1 MRKNAHIHRTRA
13 LIQWPENIEKQ
24 LRKWEQER
32 NSPEKEITN
41 NFVITLLWYWST
53 LSGCER
59 MKRCKWAPQSS
70 SFVLSYLRKNMYP
83 REDADL
89 FLQIFPSY
97 FFSLFVSTL
106 FLSRTVITCIFPQI
120 FTYRKKQDVSKFP
133 SVCVHFDCLTH
144 TVMHFD

>member
-1 MRKNAHIHRTRA
+1 MRKNAHIQRTRA

-24 LRKWEQER
+24 LRKWEQES
-32 NSPEKEITN
+32 NSPKKEITN
-41 NFVITLLWYWST
+41 NFIMTLLWYWST
-53 LSGCER
+53 VRLWKDEKMQMSAPILIICPLS
-59 MKRCKWAPQSS
+59 
-70 SFVLSYLRKNMYP
+70 LRKNMYP

-97 FFSLFVSTL
+97 FFSLFVPTL

-120 FTYRKKQDVSKFP
+120 FTYRKNRMSANSPLYVF
-133 SVCVHFDCLTH
+133 FDCLTH

>member
-32 NSPEKEITN
+32 NSPKKEITN

-53 LSGCER
+53 VRLWKDEKMQMSTPILIIC
-59 MKRCKWAPQSS
+59 P
-70 SFVLSYLRKNMYP
+70 LLLRKNMYP

-89 FLQIFPSY
+89 FLQIFPSN
-97 FFSLFVSTL
+97 FFL
-106 FLSRTVITCIFPQI
+106 FLSLLSF
-120 FTYRKKQDVSKFP
+120 
-133 SVCVHFDCLTH
+133 
-144 TVMHFD
+144 